1 MARSGPGGHGS
12 RKSAALAF
20 LRKPPQEGSRTEP
33 RWPGGGEQPGRQ
45 QRQVPEGTPSA
56 GQACAWQQVSGT
68 RPRAGKLAQQSCRI
82 ADSHSASPKP
92 SFGKRYTS
100 LCYPAPR
107 QTRGGQLL
115 TSGRRSLAA
124 RDLPSDSRKESL
136 EERVFRIARVCSGLC
151 AHGAPGAAGAA
162 LPARRNLPVS
172 ACGSRAGASSPGT
185 GLRGTSG
192 GADCTGKQRVAKG
205 DGRFRKRR
213 QHGAHRGY

>member
-1 MARSGPGGHGS
+1 MARGRGAAWQAAASGPGGDAECGAGL
-12 RKSAALAF
+12 RLAAGVWNEA
-20 LRKPPQEGSRTEP
+20 T
-33 RWPGGGEQPGRQ
+33 RWQTGP
-45 QRQVPEGTPSA
+45 
-56 GQACAWQQVSGT
+56 
-68 RPRAGKLAQQSCRI
+68 QSCRI
-82 ADSHSASPKP
+82 ADFHSASPKP

-100 LCYPAPR
+100 PCYPAPR

-136 EERVFRIARVCSGLC
+136 EERVFRIARVCSCLC
-151 AHGAPGAAGAA
+151 AHGAPGATGAA
-162 LPARRNLPVS
+162 LPARRNLPLS

-213 QHGAHRGY
+213 QHGARRGY